1 MLERCSI
8 VCCSR
13 PEELS
18 MRITLVPYC
27 SGFGSY
33 LPMMCKR
40 LLAGTR
46 QANGFGITLI
56 LGVAI
61 SLGGCAKKEGPAAL
75 APEVEVTPVTQQ
87 DVPLYTECIATLDGY
102 VNAQIQPQVSGY
114 LMKQN
119 YREGTFVHKGD
130 LLFEVDPRPF
140 EAALQQ
146 TKGQLAQAE
155 AQLGKTKLDVAR
167 DTPLARES
175 AIPQA
180 QLDNDVQ
187 AYEAAQA
194 MVAAAKAQVEQS
206 DLNLGFTKV
215 RSLIDGVAGLAK
227 GQIGDL
233 VGPTTVLTTVSQ
245 VEPIKAYFAISEQQY
260 MKFADRISAVAEGR
274 RRGGE
279 EKILELVLSDG
290 SVYPRRGLVVL
301 ADRQVD
307 VKTGTIRMV
316 GAFENPGGIL
326 RPGMF
331 GRVRAVTGVAKAA
344 LLVPQRSVVEAQGS
358 YSVVVVNSNNQASIR
373 PVKMGERVG
382 QMWVITDGIKAG
394 EQVIAEGMQKAREGV
409 TVRPKQFN
417 LSGQGE

>member
-1 MLERCSI
+1 
-8 VCCSR
+8 
-13 PEELS
+13 

-40 LLAGTR
+40 VLAGSR
-46 QANGFGITLI
+46 QTNGFGITLI
-56 LGVAI
+56 LGAAI
-61 SLGGCAKKEGPAAL
+61 SLVGCAKKEGPAAL

-130 LLFEVDPRPF
+130 VLFEVDPRPF

-146 TKGQLAQAE
+146 SKGQLAQAE

-187 AYEAAQA
+187 AYDAAQA
-194 MVAAAKAQVEQS
+194 VVAAAKAQVEQA
-206 DLNLGFTKV
+206 DLNVGFTKV

-233 VGPTTVLTTVSQ
+233 VGPTTFLTTVSQ

-260 MKFADRISAVAEGR
+260 LKFADRISAVAEGR

-382 QMWVITDGIKAG
+382 QMWVVTDGIKAG

>member
-1 MLERCSI
+1 M
-8 VCCSR
+8 
-13 PEELS
+13 
-18 MRITLVPYC
+18 
-27 SGFGSY
+27 
-33 LPMMCKR
+33 
-40 LLAGTR
+40 
-46 QANGFGITLI
+46 TLI
-56 LGVAI
+56 LAVAI
-61 SLGGCAKKEGPAAL
+61 SLVGCAKKEGPPAL
-75 APEVEVTPVTQQ
+75 TPEVEVTLVTQQ

-119 YREGTFVHKGD
+119 YKEGTFVHKGD

-146 TKGQLAQAE
+146 SKGQLAQAE
-155 AQLGKTKLDVAR
+155 AQLGKTKLDVLR

-180 QLDNDVQ
+180 QLDNDIQ
-187 AYEAAQA
+187 AHEAAQA
-194 MVAAAKAQVEQS
+194 MVAAGKAQVDQA

-260 MKFADRISAVAEGR
+260 LKLADRISAVAEGR

-279 EKILELVLSDG
+279 QKILQLVLSDG
-290 SVYPRRGLVVL
+290 SVYPRRGSVVL

-307 VKTGTIRMV
+307 VKTGTIRMA

-331 GRVRAVTGVAKAA
+331 GRVRAITGVDKAA
-344 LLVPQRSVVEAQGS
+344 LLVPQRAVVEAQGS
-358 YSVVVVNSNNQASIR
+358 YSVVVVDSSNQASIR
-373 PVKMGERVG
+373 PVKVGERVG

-409 TVRPKQFN
+409 TVRSKQFN